1 MNMQT
6 SLNEGNNMDPEIK
19 DNITLSEEE
28 KDALGEIGNICM
40 GTSATTLSM
49 LLGKRVVITTPKVSI
64 SRGNEYLDDYE
75 KPVVLTEVQYTE
87 GIDGGNSFL
96 IKKEDALL
104 ITSLLMG
111 SDPSDGVS
119 EEMEE
124 YYLSAISEVMNQMVG
139 SSSTALATALHVQV
153 NISPPVIKELTDD
166 EKNERRHSGE
176 VSIIISFRMEI
187 EDLLVSN
194 IMQIMP
200 FDFGKRLV
208 SSLYGEAE
216 PVRQPSVPD
225 NIINNKESV
234 GLVMDTDANINAYNE
249 KSKKDVNLK
258 EVKFQSFDTSKYGQ
272 TMTGNNIDLIIDVPL
287 QVTVVL
293 GKTKKNIREILEL
306 GMGSVIVLDR
316 LAGEMVDVLV
326 NGKIFAR
333 GEVVVINDNYGVRI
347 TELTE
352 ASQVKS

>member
-1 MNMQT
+1 M
-6 SLNEGNNMDPEIK
+6 
-19 DNITLSEEE
+19 
-28 KDALGEIGNICM
+28 
-40 GTSATTLSM
+40 
-49 LLGKRVVITTPKVSI
+49 
-64 SRGNEYLDDYE
+64 
-75 KPVVLTEVQYTE
+75 
-87 GIDGGNSFL
+87 
-96 IKKEDALL
+96 
-104 ITSLLMG
+104 
-111 SDPSDGVS
+111 
-119 EEMEE
+119 
-124 YYLSAISEVMNQMVG
+124 
-139 SSSTALATALHVQV
+139 
-153 NISPPVIKELTDD
+153 
-166 EKNERRHSGE
+166 
-176 VSIIISFRMEI
+176 
-187 EDLLVSN
+187 
-194 IMQIMP
+194 
-200 FDFGKRLV
+200 